1 MSDSQMDEIFKY
13 RLAGHE
19 SPVPDD
25 MWERINRKKDEDRK
39 GFFFFKLSGLFILGF
54 GIAYFLLFGIYSSS
68 VKLDGQKDSNREDK
82 TIPAGTNVKAIDPN
96 LAKSNSP
103 GNETSQPGSDSL
115 QNNHLYKTYTN
126 NTDSIESAQK
136 RLKQKN
142 YTNSAHSI
150 YPARNKYRQNTN
162 TNSTGLKKKGPME
175 VQSNHSGIITGS
187 QSTEGAAASNINNLP
202 DQKATSTTSSVP
214 NSFKADSANSTVAK
228 NLDSAAKSLAA
239 DSLKKATAKK
249 PDSLKKVVKGK
260 WSLDLY
266 ASPDYPIVYGE
277 PWVKTKL
284 SYTTGLRI
292 NRSFGKRFSGKIGIQ
307 FSQINYNFT
316 DSNGFSDPNHLV
328 SLDLP
333 VLAGYSWGDDTFG
346 MTINTGV
353 VFNLYSW
360 LHSSSPSYFKTNTG
374 LSLYLGFN
382 VKKHISDRIDI
393 FTEPYYRYRLSSMT
407 VSSVYFTKFIDVAGL
422 SFGARYHF
430 KK

>member
-1 MSDSQMDEIFKY
+1 MSDSQMDEIFEN
-13 RLAGHE
+13 RLTGHE

-39 GFFFFKLSGLFILGF
+39 GFFFFRLSGLFILGF
-54 GIAYFLLFGIYSSS
+54 GIAYFLLFGIYRSS
-68 VKLDGQKDSNREDK
+68 VKQDGKKDSDHKDK
-82 TIPAGTNVKAIDPN
+82 IIPAGANVKVIDPN
-96 LAKSNSP
+96 LAKSNAP
-103 GNETSQPGSDSL
+103 GKETSQPSSDSL
-115 QNNHLYKTYTN
+115 QNKHAYNAYAN
-126 NTDSIESAQK
+126 SADSIESAQS
-136 RLKQKN
+136 
-142 YTNSAHSI
+142 YTNSTNAT
-150 YPARNKYRQNTN
+150 YPARNKYRQNIN
-162 TNSTGLKKKGPME
+162 TNSTGSKRKEPGE
-175 VQSNHSGIITGS
+175 VQSKQSGTIPGFHIT
-187 QSTEGAAASNINNLP
+187 EAAAASNINNLP
-202 DQKATSTTSSVP
+202 DQKANSTTSSVP
-214 NSFKADSANSTVAK
+214 NSFKEDSANSAVVK
-228 NLDSAAKSLAA
+228 NSDSTAKSLAA
-239 DSLKKATAKK
+239 DSLKKTTAKK

-260 WSLDLY
+260 WSMDLY

-277 PWVKTKL
+277 PWVITKL
-284 SYTTGLRI
+284 SYTGGLRI

-307 FSQINYNFT
+307 FSQLNYNFT
-316 DSNGFSDPNHLV
+316 DSNGFSGPNHLL

-333 VLAGYSWGDDTFG
+333 VLAGYSWGDKTFG

-382 VKKHISDRIDI
+382 VKKQISDRIDI

-407 VSSVYFTKFIDVAGL
+407 ISSVDFAKFIDVAGL